1 MENKD
6 TILELYEYDIDN
18 IYTGTVENS
27 SYTNE
32 IIKNE
37 EELERTLTKEQKE
50 KFEQINVYHQKR
62 NEEIYKKIWITAYS
76 KATKLLVEGLKE

>member
-6 TILELYEYDIDN
+6 TILELYENAIDN
-18 IYTGTVENS
+18 IYKSTVENS

-37 EELERTLTKEQKE
+37 EELEKTLTKEQKE
-50 KFEQINVYHQKR
+50 KLEQINEYHQKR
-62 NEEIYKKIWITAYS
+62 NEEIFKEIWISAYS
-76 KATKLLVEGLKE
+76 KATKLIVEGLKE